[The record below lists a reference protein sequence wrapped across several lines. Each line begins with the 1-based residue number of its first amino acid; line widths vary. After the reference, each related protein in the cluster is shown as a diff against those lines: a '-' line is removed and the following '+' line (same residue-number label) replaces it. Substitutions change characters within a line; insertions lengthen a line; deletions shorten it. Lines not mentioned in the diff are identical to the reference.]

1 MTDTGRDGIYCGT
14 GVTSFIIALNGETVF
29 SNDGRFHDIVQE
41 TFEVRAPTSSRFL
54 VFETREELR
63 EAVDFFIL
71 PTTVGVPLSRAA
83 MVG

>member
-63 EAVDFFIL
+63 EAVDF
-71 PTTVGVPLSRAA
+71 LSCRQQ
-83 MVG
+83 